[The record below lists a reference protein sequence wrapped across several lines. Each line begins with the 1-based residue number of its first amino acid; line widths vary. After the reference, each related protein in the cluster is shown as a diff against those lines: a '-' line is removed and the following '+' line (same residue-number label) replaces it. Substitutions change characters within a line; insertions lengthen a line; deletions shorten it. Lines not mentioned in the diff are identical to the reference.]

1 MGLAYSFL
9 LSMITAFILSFVKVP
24 KFLNF
29 TLSGLV
35 ISLVYISYNYQWP
48 AYEIVIKIFYFIL
61 VLSSL
66 MGSFM
71 GIIAYEFYVHRKKKS
86 EQIIQSTNKDK
97 KNIGTDENKTE
108 DIFHFVMLCT
118 SYNLPRASLLVKYL
132 N

>member
-35 ISLVYISYNYQWP
+35 ISLVYISYIYQWP

-71 GIIAYEFYVHRKKKS
+71 GIIAYEFYVHRKK
-86 EQIIQSTNKDK
+86 
-97 KNIGTDENKTE
+97 
-108 DIFHFVMLCT
+108 
-118 SYNLPRASLLVKYL
+118 NLNR
-132 N
+132 